1 MQAGHGV
8 VNAKVEVGV
17 GRTFGIHAR
26 IRVVGVVV
34 MPPMTSMTSIMSMIT
49 VSVMVM
55 ITMIVMLIS
64 VVIMVVVFV
73 GFGLLSIE
81 HGQTAGRQAART
93 RRSFRDCGEVFGL
106 RGRKLETSFN
116 HHTIITHG
124 FFGHGQVVG
133 HALDFFVQR
142 GAPVD
147 VVLELAGVLDVLDA
161 QEANAAEERD
171 EQQTIHQLHLSTLSR
186 RDRPRHGERGG
197 NQHGGVGGPQLPV
210 QEFRPVLKEFRVI
223 GAVDR
228 VGAEQAREQQE
239 FGGQEQP
246 HAQLASFKLL
256 I

>member
-1 MQAGHGV
+1 MV
-8 VNAKVEVGV
+8 
-17 GRTFGIHAR
+17 
-26 IRVVGVVV
+26 
-34 MPPMTSMTSIMSMIT
+34 T
-49 VSVMVM
+49 VRVMVM
-55 ITMIVMLIS
+55 IVMVIS
-64 VVIMVVVFV
+64 VVVFV
-73 GFGLLSIE
+73 GIGLLSIE
-81 HGQTAGRQAART
+81 HGQTASRQPART

-106 RGRKLETSFN
+106 RGRKIEPGFD

-142 GAPVD
+142 GTPVD
-147 VVLELAGVLDVLDA
+147 VVFELAGVLDVLDA

-171 EQQTIHQLHLSTLSR
+171 EQQTIHQLHLSTLGR
-186 RDRPRHGERGG
+186 RDRPRHGERRG

-228 VGAEQAREQQE
+228 VRAEQAREQQE

-256 I
+256 T